1 MLKKFGR
8 MNVCRG
14 TGRSLFSFY
23 FEPCSWPFP
32 LSIQSLPKFNF
43 VCFYSLW
50 NPCVSQILF
59 LYTALLTEMTAHETT
74 QLHIHLPLVSLN
86 NKTRKTTIHMV
97 QRHFRTALILCTLS
111 SSKIITCCVSVVDGR
126 IEWRFISMYEV
137 NLSYTRAQNDRL
149 KNS

>member
-1 MLKKFGR
+1 MCAEEQADHCFHFILNLVLGHFHCQSKAYL
-8 MNVCRG
+8 NLI
-14 TGRSLFSFY
+14 LFVFT
-23 FEPCSWPFP
+23 
-32 LSIQSLPKFNF
+32 
-43 VCFYSLW
+43 VW
-50 NPCVSQILF
+50 NPSVSQILF

-111 SSKIITCCVSVVDGR
+111 SSKIITCRVSVVDGR